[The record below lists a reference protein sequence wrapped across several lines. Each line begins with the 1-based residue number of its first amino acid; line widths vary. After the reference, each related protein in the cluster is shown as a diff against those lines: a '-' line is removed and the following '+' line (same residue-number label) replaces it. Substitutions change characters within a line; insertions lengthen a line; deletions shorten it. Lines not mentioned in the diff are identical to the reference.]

1 MNEINK
7 EILVLAL
14 GNDIMG
20 DDAAGIDAARVL
32 KKEFGGKI
40 NIFEVSSAGF
50 LLLDIME
57 GYEKVLIID
66 SIPVAAGGRAGS
78 IRELDKVDLS
88 RKFSISPHYVGLPEL
103 MELAGRLDIKF
114 PRIIKALVIEIN
126 DSGIIREGLSPEIEE
141 KIPLLVEKASIILNK
156 WLVEENSYNG
166 VLCF

>member
-1 MNEINK
+1 MNEKNK

-20 DDAAGIDAARVL
+20 DDAAGIDAARIL
-32 KKEFGGKI
+32 RKEFGGKI

-66 SIPVAAGGRAGS
+66 SIPVSSGGRAGT

-88 RKFSISPHYVGLPEL
+88 KKFSTSPHYVGLPEL
-103 MELAGRLDIKF
+103 MELAGRLEIKF
-114 PRIIKALVIEIN
+114 PRIIKALVVEIS
-126 DSGIIREGLSPEIEE
+126 DTGVIREGLSAEIEV
-141 KIPLLVEKASIILNK
+141 KIPLLVEKASVILNK
-156 WLVEENSYNG
+156 WLVEEVSHDG
-166 VLCF
+166 VLCV